1 MGGGVADKKWNV
13 PTGPQKRGGYKKVVT
28 LPRFSDKKRTKFSNF
43 FVVRIDYQ
51 SGHNVG
57 YQEKLSSRT

>member
-1 MGGGVADKKWNV
+1 M
-13 PTGPQKRGGYKKVVT
+13 VT
-28 LPRFSDKKRTKFSNF
+28 LSRFSDKKRTKFSNF

-57 YQEKLSSRT
+57 YQEKLVRIDYQSGYNVGYQEKFVNW